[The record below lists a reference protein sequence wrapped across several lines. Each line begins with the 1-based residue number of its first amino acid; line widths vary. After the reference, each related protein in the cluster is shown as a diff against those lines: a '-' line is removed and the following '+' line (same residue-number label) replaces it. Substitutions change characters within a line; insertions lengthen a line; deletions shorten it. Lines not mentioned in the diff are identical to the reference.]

1 MCKKEKICPP
11 PGRFFYFTPH
21 ILCGFFVK
29 NTKGTRTMHLT
40 LIKSSDEKKSIAYKI
55 ARVVYAETNARSLR
69 VVEALTS
76 MIHNLSIS
84 SGKTFNQIV
93 SDKSL
98 FEALN
103 ENSKNNKLTRVQPD
117 NNGFQMCLRVA
128 MRMLNGSLSDCCY
141 GAIRFHREDTLP
153 EWAMSKGYIADI
165 DGLLFYL

>member
-1 MCKKEKICPP
+1 
-11 PGRFFYFTPH
+11 
-21 ILCGFFVK
+21 
-29 NTKGTRTMHLT
+29 MHLT

-84 SGKTFNQIV
+84 SGKTFHQIV

-128 MRMLNGSLSDCCY
+128 M
-141 GAIRFHREDTLP
+141 
-153 EWAMSKGYIADI
+153 
-165 DGLLFYL
+165 

>member
-84 SGKTFNQIV
+84 SGKTFHQIV

>member
-21 ILCGFFVK
+21 ILCGFFCK
-29 NTKGTRTMHLT
+29 KHKGNQN
-40 LIKSSDEKKSIAYKI
+40 
-55 ARVVYAETNARSLR
+55 YAFDTDK
-69 VVEALTS
+69 VEALTS